1 MTMPFT
7 KPFIFKKTAKN
18 LFSVNELQI
27 HDITMTNQQAR
38 RRGTQVLKN
47 RENKP
52 KTGKEFDK
60 QQQSYT
66 HSGIIQ
72 SSMYSTDCL
81 P

>member
-1 MTMPFT
+1 MTMPFM
-7 KPFIFKKTAKN
+7 KAFIFKKTATSF
-18 LFSVNELQI
+18 FSVNELQI
-27 HDITMTNQQAR
+27 HDITVTNQQAGR
-38 RRGTQVLKN
+38 RTQTLQN

-66 HSGIIQ
+66 HSGINK
-72 SSMYSTDCL
+72 SNMYSTDCL